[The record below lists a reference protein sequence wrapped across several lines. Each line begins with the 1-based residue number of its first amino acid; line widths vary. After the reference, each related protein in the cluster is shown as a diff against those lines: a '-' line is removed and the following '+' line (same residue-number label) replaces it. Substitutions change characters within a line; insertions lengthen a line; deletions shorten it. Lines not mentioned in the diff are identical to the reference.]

1 MEENLDEFDYM
12 IINVEYLLN
21 GSINDRSLFVNIGDC
36 RGNNDTLNQMIQT
49 AFDNAQIQRITIK
62 TVIDNVGTS
71 CLQGGMTT
79 VIIFKSDESYAPIVG
94 LKYNEMVISIIYG
107 SIYEGKFT
115 GFSKQH
121 I

>member
-1 MEENLDEFDYM
+1 MLFVP
-12 IINVEYLLN
+12 IIISSYIN
-21 GSINDRSLFVNIGDC
+21 GSLKFSNIGDC

-49 AFDNAQIQRITIK
+49 AFDNAQSQRITIK
-62 TVIDNVGTS
+62 TVKDNVGTS
-71 CLQGGMTT
+71 CLKGGITT

-94 LKYNEMVISIIYG
+94 LKYNDMGISIIYG